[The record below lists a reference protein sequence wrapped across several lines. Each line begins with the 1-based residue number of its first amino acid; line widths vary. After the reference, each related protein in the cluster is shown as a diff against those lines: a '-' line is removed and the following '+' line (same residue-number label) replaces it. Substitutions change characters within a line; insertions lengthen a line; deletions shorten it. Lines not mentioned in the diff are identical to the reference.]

1 MWWKYLTG
9 IIMAA
14 VIVLVFISPPPQQG
28 IGDASRIF
36 FFHVPAAF
44 WGFVAFIVA
53 AIYGIAYL
61 KNRSLTSDTKAA
73 ASAGI
78 GLIYTV
84 IATIS
89 GAAFAKVTW
98 GAYWNWDPRQT
109 TITAVL
115 LIYAAYFALRQAVPV
130 AETRARLSAVYLLL
144 GGIVAPFLFFVLPR
158 LYPSLHP
165 KDTLVSGQGQFEMT
179 ASVGLIFAAAMIAYG
194 LLYLWL
200 FKLAHRVSRITLE
213 LDEDEEI
220 KP

>member
-9 IIMAA
+9 IMMAA
-14 VIVLVFISPPPQQG
+14 VIVLVFMSPAPQQG

-61 KNRSLTSDTKAA
+61 KNRRPANDIKAA
-73 ASAGI
+73 ASAEI
-78 GLIYTV
+78 GLIYTI

-89 GAAFAKVTW
+89 GAVFAKVTW

-130 AETRARLSAVYLLL
+130 VETRARLSAVYLLL
-144 GGIVAPFLFFVLPR
+144 GGLVAPFLFFVLPR

-165 KDTLVSGQGQFEMT
+165 KDTLVSGEGQFAMT
-179 ASVGLIFAAAMIAYG
+179 PTVGLIFAAALVAYG

-200 FKLAHRVSRITLE
+200 FKLAHRAGRITLE
-213 LDEDEEI
+213 LDDDEEM